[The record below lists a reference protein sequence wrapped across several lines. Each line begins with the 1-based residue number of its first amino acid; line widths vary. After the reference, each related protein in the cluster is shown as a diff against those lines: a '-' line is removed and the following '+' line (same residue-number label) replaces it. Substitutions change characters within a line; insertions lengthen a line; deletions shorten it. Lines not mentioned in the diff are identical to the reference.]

1 MAKVP
6 PYHTDF
12 DEHPA
17 EHRNV
22 YHDHDDCP
30 DGALILLHHRKS
42 DTGGKPECKKCV
54 EMNRS
59 PTPRSST

>member
-6 PYHTDF
+6 PYLTDF

-22 YHDHDDCP
+22 YHDHDDCG
-30 DGALILLHHRKS
+30 DGALVLLHHRKS
-42 DTGGKPECKKCV
+42 GTGGKAEC
-54 EMNRS
+54 
-59 PTPRSST
+59 